1 MKSSNKNIAKAL
13 FELAKENPGAI
24 KKIVGDF
31 YFYLLKTKK
40 IKTLPFIIENLEE
53 VEREEKQIKKI
64 DVESAHPL
72 TQNQRNKIKK
82 LFGKKVMLKENINP
96 NLLGGLIIRTKNTLL
111 DASIK
116 NNLEVLK
123 ERLCQIPIK

>member
-13 FELAKENPGAI
+13 FELAKENPKVI
-24 KKIVGDF
+24 KKIVADF
-31 YFYLLKTKK
+31 YFYLLRTKK

-53 VEREEKQIKKI
+53 VEREEKQIKQI

-96 NLLGGLIIRTKNTLL
+96 NLLAGIIIRTKNTLL

-116 NNLEVLK
+116 NNLEALK
-123 ERLCQIPIK
+123 EKLCQIPIK